1 MCVEQ
6 SEMKT
11 LNIFVIIFVA
21 HFIKAQASD
30 QIIFIQ
36 IYNIWIGT
44 CVLTPPPKQLL
55 AHLRY
60 YSVCVVCGCLC
71 VTAIE
76 QTILS
81 ISVHYLD
88 SK

>member
-44 CVLTPPPKQLL
+44 CVLTPPPQTTVGTFTLL
-55 AHLRY
+55 
-60 YSVCVVCGCLC
+60 
-71 VTAIE
+71 
-76 QTILS
+76 
-81 ISVHYLD
+81 
-88 SK
+88 